1 MRVQI
6 QTLTL
11 IPWKGF
17 ILIFTSFLTLN
28 ELERICTLLRV
39 LITKHTTTPQHIPW
53 DIEPA
58 HPGHPWNCH
67 TYPTVPSL
75 MYSYFSNVSFPSN
88 GNAYV
93 IHAKVPGL
101 SRSQTRIYK
110 EQVNKTKEHWGRRH
124 VSRHTIPIF
133 SQILPRL
140 HWSSCSLLYQSP
152 STAVTNA
159 GSSTLEHQIS
169 VLIQFGVHKSETL
182 WIKAEA
188 KVPTGLHPFWMF

>member
-17 ILIFTSFLTLN
+17 ILFFTSFLTLN

-39 LITKHTTTPQHIPW
+39 LITKHTTTPQHILW
-53 DIEPA
+53 DTEPA

-93 IHAKVPGL
+93 IHAKGRFQDCLEVRHGSIKSKSTKPRNTEEGDMYQDTQFPSLARSCHAFIDLRVP
-101 SRSQTRIYK
+101 
-110 EQVNKTKEHWGRRH
+110 
-124 VSRHTIPIF
+124 
-133 SQILPRL
+133 
-140 HWSSCSLLYQSP
+140 SCISLLAQ
-152 STAVTNA
+152 
-159 GSSTLEHQIS
+159 L
-169 VLIQFGVHKSETL
+169 
-182 WIKAEA
+182 
-188 KVPTGLHPFWMF
+188 